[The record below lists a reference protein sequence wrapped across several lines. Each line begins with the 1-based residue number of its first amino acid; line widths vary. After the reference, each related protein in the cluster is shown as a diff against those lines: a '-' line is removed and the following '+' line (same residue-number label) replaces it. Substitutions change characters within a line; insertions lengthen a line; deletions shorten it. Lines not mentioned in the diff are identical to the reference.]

1 MLGTDNIVY
10 VLCGNSKVFCYKV
23 ACTSRRCERTA
34 MRDENHVF
42 LLLKKEKKKEKNI
55 SFLNDDGHGR
65 GFVSQSRE

>member
-1 MLGTDNIVY
+1 
-10 VLCGNSKVFCYKV
+10 
-23 ACTSRRCERTA
+23 